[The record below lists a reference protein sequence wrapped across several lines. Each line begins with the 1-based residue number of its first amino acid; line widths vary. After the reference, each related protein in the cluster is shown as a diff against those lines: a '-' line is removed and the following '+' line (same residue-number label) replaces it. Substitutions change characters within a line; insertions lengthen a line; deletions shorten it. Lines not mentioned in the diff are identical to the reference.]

1 MVNRHGREKLFKKGD
16 LVVGLSREESIH
28 KDIHQERVSGKVFE
42 IISVDNWFENDYMIT
57 VKPLSSFNGNHSW
70 FQGRFKKL

>member
-28 KDIHQERVSGKVFE
+28 KDIHQ
-42 IISVDNWFENDYMIT
+42 DNWFENDYMIT